1 MGETTNGKNHLLL
14 IEDEKKLA
22 RSLKNHLMREGYAVD
37 LTHDGVEA
45 ISKILQNDYNLL
57 VLDINLPRKS
67 GFDILDEIRNRSNNT
82 PVLILSS
89 RNTVEDRVKGLQLGA
104 DDYLIK
110 PFDSSE
116 LLARVEAILR
126 RTENSANQVLKADD
140 LSLDIKNRKV
150 TRGDKIINLSPKEFL
165 LLEFFLRNK
174 NQVLTRKRIAEQVW
188 GYNFDT
194 GTNLVDVYVY
204 YIREAI
210 DKGHSRKLINTVR
223 GQGFMMVDK

>member
-1 MGETTNGKNHLLL
+1 MGETNNGKNHVLL

-22 RSLKNHLMREGYAVD
+22 RSLKHHLTREGYDVD
-37 LTHDGVEA
+37 LTNDGLEA
-45 ISKILQNDYNLL
+45 VDKILQNQYSLL

-67 GFDILDEIRNRSNNT
+67 GFDILQEIRTQSVDT

-89 RNTVEDRVKGLQLGA
+89 RNAVEDRVKGLRLGA
-104 DDYLIK
+104 DDYLMK

-116 LLARVEAILR
+116 FLARVEAILR
-126 RTENSANQVLKADD
+126 RSEVAATQVLKADD
-140 LSLDIKNRKV
+140 LALDMQNRKV
-150 TRGDKIINLSPKEFL
+150 TRGEREINLSPKEFL

-210 DKGHSRKLINTVR
+210 DKGHPRKLINTVR